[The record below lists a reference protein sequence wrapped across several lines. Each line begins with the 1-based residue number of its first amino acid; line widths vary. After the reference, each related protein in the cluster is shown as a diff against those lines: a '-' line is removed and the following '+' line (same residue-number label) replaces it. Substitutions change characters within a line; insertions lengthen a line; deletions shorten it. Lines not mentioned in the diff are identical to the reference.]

1 MQTGGHAKLV
11 IQNEEVRVNGE
22 ICTQR
27 GKKLHV
33 GDVAEGSVDYD
44 SVKDKIHETL
54 LADKKDTVYTE
65 TLNAWIE
72 EAGIREDLGALK

>member
-1 MQTGGHAKLV
+1 M
-11 IQNEEVRVNGE
+11 
-22 ICTQR
+22 
-27 GKKLHV
+27 
-33 GDVAEGSVDYD
+33 DYD

-72 EAGIREDLGALK
+72 AAGIKEDLGALK